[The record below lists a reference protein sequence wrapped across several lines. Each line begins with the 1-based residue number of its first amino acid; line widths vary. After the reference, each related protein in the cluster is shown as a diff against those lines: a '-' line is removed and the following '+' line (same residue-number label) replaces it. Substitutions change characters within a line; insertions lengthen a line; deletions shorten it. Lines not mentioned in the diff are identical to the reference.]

1 MIKQIQTA
9 IAAVLMLGIVS
20 QIQAHQITVDTSIPL
35 HDDFFILP
43 AETIDPAFGA
53 GGNDQNVPI
62 TGEMAAG
69 SYLFL
74 PRYGV
79 AGGASITFDVGADG
93 LIQNIVPAIS
103 AVGEGTSTLLVTPIA
118 VDWSLSSTP
127 GSWGMFS
134 NGGLISTSITGS
146 SNLIA
151 NDPVTGKYE
160 IIHLA
165 DVENLGFRI
174 NHNGSIEVVSETG
187 GTGSAT
193 GGIYTLT
200 TGIGVDITLPLD
212 QVPWGHKVR
221 YVESLGG
228 GAAGADGA
236 QGPQGKQGAAGAAG
250 DAGATGA
257 TGDAGAAGAQGDAAP
272 CTPCDDVVNAAV
284 DLACTA
290 LGISPATS
298 LQQLQDTAE
307 SVVATL
313 LISANV
319 CEDTCD
325 VNAGIQA
332 AIDAKLN
339 P

>member
-118 VDWSLSSTP
+118 VDWSLSSSP
-127 GSWGMFS
+127 GTWGIFS
-134 NGGLISTSITGS
+134 NGGLAAYGPI
-146 SNLIA
+146 NLLP
-151 NDPVTGKYE
+151 NDPGTGKYE
-160 IIHLA
+160 IIHFA
-165 DVENLGFRI
+165 NVETLGFRI
-174 NHNGSIEVVSETG
+174 NHNGSIEVVSEVG

-193 GGIYTLT
+193 GGIYTLVT
-200 TGIGVDITLPLD
+200 DIGVDITLPLD

-284 DLACTA
+284 ELACTA
-290 LGISPATS
+290 LGISPATN
-298 LQQLQDTAE
+298 LQQLQDTAA
-307 SVVATL
+307 SIVATL
-313 LISANV
+313 LISANI
-319 CEDTCD
+319 CD
-325 VNAGIQA
+325 STNCDINAGIQA
-332 AIDAKLN
+332 AIDAKL
-339 P
+339 